1 MFSAQ
6 LRVFAVFLWTFCG
19 GFTQFRVAQISHGRL
34 PRRPPAD
41 RPSNRERTT
50 DGDYDLAPRTYSIAS
65 RRSGRRTRHHSAR
78 LTNPRGGRNL
88 GRPRPPGKQPT
99 HNDWARGR
107 VSAKQMSTV
116 LVSHH
121 RTTFVRPLRAS
132 TSTTCPVLRHASA
145 PSGERGT
152 ALGHDIPGRTRVAVW
167 RLGECRRPDVGAS

>member
-6 LRVFAVFLWTFCG
+6 LRIIYGVFMDILWRFY
-19 GFTQFRVAQISHGRL
+19 VISIGL
-34 PRRPPAD
+34 
-41 RPSNRERTT
+41 
-50 DGDYDLAPRTYSIAS
+50 DLAWPFAPPTPAVAS

-107 VSAKQMSTV
+107 VSAKRMSTV

-121 RTTFVRPLRAS
+121 RTTFVRPLQAS
-132 TSTTCPVLRHASA
+132 TSTTCPVLQHASA
-145 PSGERGT
+145 PSRDRRT
-152 ALGHDIPGRTRVAVW
+152 ALGHDQSGRTRVAVW
-167 RLGECRRPDVGAS
+167 RLGECRRPDGRGVLGESVRAPTRPNVTLNAR